1 MEPLHPRDAGAA
13 DISLEE
19 KKTQREGDLRVH
31 LISASGER
39 FFSAASERYDAVH
52 HLVTHEIG
60 STIRPARQRLTHRR
74 FLLSFMLSPLFYA
87 SATDWDDKK
96 TPSCV
101 CRPKSETSVQVVRWS
116 GVFQLW
122 FMKGQ
127 YSTYTLNHKLGNK
140 RKRFISNTGGRD
152 FCTENEV

>member
-1 MEPLHPRDAGAA
+1 M
-13 DISLEE
+13 
-19 KKTQREGDLRVH
+19 
-31 LISASGER
+31 
-39 FFSAASERYDAVH
+39 H

-74 FLLSFMLSPLFYA
+74 FLLSFVLSLLFYT

-101 CRPKSETSVQVVRWS
+101 CRPRSETSVHVVRWS

-122 FMKGQ
+122 FMNGP
-127 YSTYTLNHKLGNK
+127 YSNTLNHKLGNK
-140 RKRFISNTGGRD
+140 RKRLIPNTRGRD
-152 FCTENEV
+152 FCTEKEV